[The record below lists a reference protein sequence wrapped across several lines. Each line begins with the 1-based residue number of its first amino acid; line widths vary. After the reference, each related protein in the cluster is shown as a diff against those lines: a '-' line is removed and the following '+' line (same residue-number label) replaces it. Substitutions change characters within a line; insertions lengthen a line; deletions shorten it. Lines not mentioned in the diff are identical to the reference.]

1 MKALTSREIRH
12 KLELMVL
19 IIFLTRVISM
29 IPVPGVDATI
39 FKQWMAA
46 NSNDALNLFSAFTGG
61 SFENFSMFALGIT
74 PLITA
79 QIIIQL
85 LTSVLQPLSKLPEK
99 RRTWTEG
106 IKKNH
111 KHCCCYPCS
120 CSELLYGNR
129 IQ

>member
-46 NSNDALNLFSAFTGG
+46 NSNDALNLFSAFT
-61 SFENFSMFALGIT
+61 
-74 PLITA
+74 
-79 QIIIQL
+79 
-85 LTSVLQPLSKLPEK
+85 
-99 RRTWTEG
+99 
-106 IKKNH
+106 
-111 KHCCCYPCS
+111 
-120 CSELLYGNR
+120 
-129 IQ
+129 